1 MSKIDLTR
9 GLYTFEYER
18 IFMKKIVKM
27 MAVLALLMGFIGVA
41 STQKDTVQVEAA
53 TVETK
58 RVWFYPDYVTWWEN
72 DTTGETPT
80 TAVGIHYWGG
90 ESVVGSRWAGTP
102 MLKDAANDLWYY
114 DVPLNT
120 INVKFTRIKTADPT
134 GEPWNKSIDTEIP
147 ANSGQ
152 HRFELWNDETSGEY
166 HGAWVPYAPVTTT
179 IVKSFSDTIDT
190 SGEACNAT
198 AAQTAVN
205 TYNSL
210 STFEQNQFNDLDV
223 GEGVTGLQRLNYLI
237 SFYGIDTPIGSSVP
251 GRIPSSDNSATA
263 TLIISALGVSSLAGY
278 YFISKKK
285 LFG

>member
-1 MSKIDLTR
+1 
-9 GLYTFEYER
+9 
-18 IFMKKIVKM
+18 MKKFTKVL
-27 MAVLALLMGFIGVA
+27 AVLALLTGFIGVA
-41 STQKDTVQVEAA
+41 MTQKETVQVEAE

-72 DTTGETPT
+72 NTTGETPT

-90 ESVVGSRWAGTP
+90 EGVIGTTWAGTP

-134 GEPWNKSIDTEIP
+134 GEPWNKSIDTIIP

-152 HRFELWNDETSGEY
+152 HRFELWNDQTLGENQ
-166 HGAWVPYAPVTTT
+166 GAWVSYTPVTTT
-179 IVKSFSDTIDT
+179 IVTSFSETIDT

-210 STFEQNQFNDLDV
+210 STFEQNQFDV
-223 GEGVTGLQRLNYLI
+223 MVVGDGMTGLDRLTYLK
-237 SFYGIDTPIGSSVP
+237 SFYNISTSLNVNRVTIPRETNSNVIAILSIGGISLTS
-251 GRIPSSDNSATA
+251 
-263 TLIISALGVSSLAGY
+263 IIGY
-278 YFISKKK
+278 YFLKSKKYI
-285 LFG
+285 